1 MPIGLMFF
9 IAILA
14 ETNRAPF
21 DLPEAGFGL
30 LKSIII
36 MSNYNLITKFIIC
49 WVVFIRINTN
59 IYCYLTIIKI
69 ISRFK
74 INIFIFKKP
83 QRLNVNIR
91 EMYTL
96 LYDKVQYVNFLFCNI
111 NYNNVYS
118 LSNINL
124 KSIDNKIKVEKI
136 FDNLHEFNSVRK
148 VEKELKNLKGIY
160 GFLCKVNNKVYIGS
174 SDNLVKRFK
183 EHLNNQKSNIRLQRA
198 ISKYGLENFYFI
210 VFEFYNLSDKIVL
223 TNLETTYLSKFKF
236 DYLYNF
242 KIFATSLLGYK
253 HTNAAK
259 EKMKA

>member
-1 MPIGLMFF
+1 
-9 IAILA
+9 
-14 ETNRAPF
+14 
-21 DLPEAGFGL
+21 
-30 LKSIII
+30 

-49 WVVFIRINTN
+49 WVVFIRININ

-91 EMYTL
+91 EIYTL
-96 LYDKVQYVNFLFCNI
+96 LYDKVQFVNFLFCNI

-118 LSNINL
+118 LLNINL

-160 GFLCKVNNKVYIGS
+160 GFFCKVNNKVYIGS
-174 SDNLVKRFK
+174 SENLVKRFK

-210 VFEFYNLSDKIVL
+210 VFEFYNLSDKVVL
-223 TNLETTYLSKFKF
+223 TNLETTYLSKFKS

-242 KIFATSLLGYK
+242 KILVTSLLGYK